1 MLRGDVMSNDA
12 ASAMH
17 VLMSQIWA
25 LFDMPYPGLNMSV
38 KAVILGSFM
47 VCVMINVL
55 RHTFGFGR
63 GSAGPSDRAGG
74 RSVSRAR
81 KYDEK

>member
-1 MLRGDVMSNDA
+1 MSNDA

-38 KAVILGSFM
+38 KAVVLGSFM
-47 VCVMINVL
+47 ICVMMNVL
-55 RHTFGFGR
+55 RHIFGFGR
-63 GSAGPSDRAGG
+63 GSFGSSDRAGG
-74 RSVSRAR
+74 RSVSKAR
-81 KYDEK
+81 QNDEK

>member
-1 MLRGDVMSNDA
+1 MTSDA
-12 ASAMH
+12 LIALQS
-17 VLMSQIWA
+17 LMSGIWS
-25 LFDMPYPGLNMSV
+25 LFDMNFPGLNMSV
-38 KAVILGSFM
+38 KSVILGLFM
-47 VCVMINVL
+47 ISVLINVL

-63 GSAGPSDRAGG
+63 GSSGPADRAGG